1 MLDRQNTVARTVLD
15 HSECAAVFVRNRIDY
30 CCQGDV
36 SIDDACKRKGL
47 DPQALLG
54 ELERAIA
61 ERQETDAPD
70 RREMPTGELVGH
82 IVSTH
87 HDYLRKTMPFLQ
99 GLASKVSRVHGDHNP
114 KLRELEAIVH
124 ELFGALSPHLDVEEG
139 TLFPALLSPQPDR
152 SVISRELAEMFAEHR
167 EVGQLLER
175 MRGATEDYSV
185 PDWGCNSYRTLFKE
199 LERLEDDVLRHVHL
213 ENHVLM
219 PRFVAA

>member
-15 HSECAAVFVRNRIDY
+15 HSECASVFVRNRIDY

-36 SIDDACKRKGL
+36 SIETACKKKGL
-47 DPQALLG
+47 DTEALLG
-54 ELERAIA
+54 ELARAIA
-61 ERQETDAPD
+61 ERRGGEELD
-70 RREMPTGELVGH
+70 RRTMPTHELVGH

-87 HDYLRKTMPFLQ
+87 HDYLRKAMPFLQ
-99 GLASKVSRVHGDHNP
+99 GLASKVSRVHGEHNP

-124 ELFGALSPHLDVEEG
+124 ELAETLSPHLDAEES
-139 TLFPALLSPQPDR
+139 TLFPALLSPAPDR
-152 SVISRELAEMFAEHR
+152 NVVTRELAEMFTEHR
-167 EVGQLLER
+167 EVGQLLDR
-175 MRGATEDYSV
+175 MRAATEDYSV